1 MFTASF
7 AEILSIGAVL
17 PFLAVLT
24 NPEKIINH
32 PTTQSLIHK
41 LGYTTIPPSSLS
53 PSGKLSTQ
61 HSALRKSALSTPG
74 KLTTNQPSSLSTN
87 DTLSTQHSA
96 LSTEKISTQHSAL
109 STEKIST
116 QHSALSTEKIST
128 HQTANCLLPT
138 DFLLILT
145 IIFALAAL
153 ISGAMRLLLLWA
165 STRLSF
171 ATGADLSISIYRRT
185 LYQPYSVHA
194 ARNSSEVISGITG
207 KANSV
212 IFSIITPALTI
223 ISSAIMLIVILIA
236 LISIDPTIALAA
248 FGGFGFIYAIII
260 KLTKGRMLIN
270 SQCMARESTQLIK
283 SLQEGLGGI
292 RDVLIDGCQAVY
304 CQIYRNA
311 DLPLRKAQGNSTFIS
326 QSPRFGIEAL
336 GMMLIAMLAYALA
349 RQPDGISKA
358 IPVLGA
364 LALGAQRLLPVL
376 QGGYASWSS
385 IQSGQVSLI
394 DTLEL
399 LDQPLPEY
407 VDQPPAKPIPF
418 EQKITLNQLSFRYTP
433 QTPWILN
440 NLDLTIPKGS
450 RIGFIG
456 LTGSGKS
463 TLLDIVMGLLQPN
476 QGALEIDSE
485 EITTHN
491 TRNWQSHIAHVPQ
504 AIFLADSTI
513 QENIAFGV
521 PINKINQ
528 VLVKQ
533 AAQQA
538 QIADIIETWPKKYQ
552 TFVGE
557 RGIRLSGGQR
567 QRIGIARAL
576 YKQSDVI
583 IFDEATS
590 ALDNKTEQAVMQSI
604 ESLGQNL
611 TVLIIAHRL
620 TTLQNCDQIV
630 ELADGGIKRIGTYQE
645 IVGEDNMA
653 NSPVQLSTK
662 KTANC

>member
-1 MFTASF
+1 MFAASF

-24 NPEKIINH
+24 NPDRIFQFSGAKLFINF
-32 PTTQSLIHK
+32 I
-41 LGYTTIPPSSLS
+41 GIVS
-53 PSGKLSTQ
+53 PEQ
-61 HSALRKSALSTPG
+61 
-74 KLTTNQPSSLSTN
+74 
-87 DTLSTQHSA
+87 
-96 LSTEKISTQHSAL
+96 
-109 STEKIST
+109 
-116 QHSALSTEKIST
+116 
-128 HQTANCLLPT
+128 LLFP
-138 DFLLILT
+138 LT
-145 IIFALAAL
+145 IGFGLAAL
-153 ISGAMRLLLLWA
+153 VSGGMRLLLLWA

-171 ATGADLSISIYRRT
+171 AVGADLSINIYRRT
-185 LYQPYSVHA
+185 LYQPYSIHA
-194 ARNSSEVISGITG
+194 SRNSSEVISGIST

-212 IFSIITPALTI
+212 IGAIITPALTL
-223 ISSAIMLIVILIA
+223 ISSSIMLVVILLA
-236 LISIDPTIALAA
+236 LISIDPIIALSA
-248 FGGFGFIYAIII
+248 FGGFGSIYAIII
-260 KLTKGRMLIN
+260 RINRGRMLIN
-270 SQCMARESTQLIK
+270 SENIARESTQLIK

-311 DLPLRKAQGNSTFIS
+311 DLPLRQAQGNSSFIN
-326 QSPRFGIEAL
+326 QSPRFLIEAL

-376 QGGYASWSS
+376 QAAYAAWSN
-385 IQSGQVSLI
+385 IQTGQVSLQ

-407 VDQPPAKPIPF
+407 VDQPPAKPITF
-418 EQKITLNQLSFRYTP
+418 QQQIVLKKLSFRYTP
-433 QTPWILN
+433 QTPWVLKN
-440 NLDLTIPKGS
+440 VDLTIKKGS

-463 TLLDIVMGLLQPN
+463 TLLDVIMGLLESN
-476 QGALEIDSE
+476 EGTLEIDNQV
-485 EITTHN
+485 ITTHN
-491 TRNWQSHIAHVPQ
+491 TRQWQVHIAHVPQ

-521 PINKINQ
+521 PINKIDH
-528 VLVKQ
+528 VLVKK
-533 AAQQA
+533 AAQKA
-538 QIADIIETWPKKYQ
+538 QISDIIDTWPNKYN

-576 YKQSDVI
+576 YKQANVI

-604 ESLGQNL
+604 ESLGKDL

-630 ELADGGIKRIGTYQE
+630 ELGNGGIKRIGTYKDIISTEMQNAQAFPLKPQHS
-645 IVGEDNMA
+645 D
-653 NSPVQLSTK
+653 LST
-662 KTANC
+662 